1 MNKFK
6 SRVLSRSIETC
17 ISYFGTK
24 LSSRFQLKDHTKKD
38 HQHVVYYVKRPE
50 EQCTEDYTGENGKRL
65 IERGKGHSG
74 KDSKSHLIKHSVET
88 IHKMFTLDDFKIVGK
103 GQNLDVN

>member
-50 EQCTEDYTGENGKRL
+50 EQCTEDHTGENGKRL